1 MRPSF
6 LFLIFIF
13 NHNTDTECTI
23 RWRSHISHVY
33 IFFFCIRGMHVFY
46 FLLPTCL
53 SFINIKN
60 YIEYNGFPSS
70 HLKVIVVHVP
80 DTVIQ

>member
-1 MRPSF
+1 MYHKMAEPRQPC
-6 LFLIFIF
+6 I
-13 NHNTDTECTI
+13 
-23 RWRSHISHVY
+23 Y
-33 IFFFCIRGMHVFY
+33 IFFCIRGMHIHVFY

-70 HLKVIVVHVP
+70 HLKVIVAHVP
-80 DTVIQ
+80 DTVIQGFYIFRVIIHRA